1 MVHAVLYRELL
12 KASRVLARHAAT
24 VPKFHTVNARMLE
37 HQRGWHARCFPRPFT
52 QLERGLM
59 AATAGL
65 PPAEVCEPLIKAAF
79 AVRGEGG
86 REPEAETGW
95 HALSIDAGFGMLRQL
110 RKLARWYEYSAAW
123 HRLLSAPPSRLRA
136 DEHAEVEE
144 GLCLLAA
151 MRDPAVS
158 PGALRTEI
166 GAALDELAH
175 AARLVRRANEAEA
188 SESGMDGVEQWL
200 RSINH
205 VLFHQAGTRLDLT
218 SVAEFYRSPEAS
230 CCYLDT
236 ALASPGRRMTPL
248 LLAEV
253 YRAVAQRCGVGEIR
267 LVALPEIPQ
276 AAYAFAAGGAAPSP
290 PTAAESPGS
299 KEGQGGGRVI
309 PANFPH
315 HMLLVARADAGA
327 EGGDGDADYVVA
339 VGQAGQFTRNSSCS
353 LAQHIRASHG
363 AAPFGLWGERPA
375 RGRAGGSADEEAL
388 PMLATVDVWA
398 LHAQWLVRALAGAS
412 ASPADI
418 RLQHR
423 FADLL
428 TDLRSY
434 RFGATPTA
442 CNRPLSL
449 GCAYCS
455 RWLRLQHLGAVQAP
469 APWAPAH
476 RAAGRAMAA
485 GMRATSRAEAAPGCR
500 STMASRTTGWTAP
513 TRSQASA
520 GD

>member
-12 KASRVLARHAAT
+12 KASRALARHAAT

-79 AVRGEGG
+79 AVRGKGG

-158 PGALRTEI
+158 LGALRTEI

-175 AARLVRRANEAEA
+175 AATLVRRANEAEA

-290 PTAAESPGS
+290 PTAAESPDL

-315 HMLLVARADAGA
+315 HMLLVARAEAGA

-339 VGQAGQFTRNSSCS
+339 VGQAGQFTRNSSHS

-398 LHAQWLVRALAGAS
+398 LHAQCLVRALAGAS

-442 CNRPLSL
+442 CNRLS
-449 GCAYCS
+449 
-455 RWLRLQHLGAVQAP
+455 V
-469 APWAPAH
+469 
-476 RAAGRAMAA
+476 
-485 GMRATSRAEAAPGCR
+485 AAP
-500 STMASRTTGWTAP
+500 P
-513 TRSQASA
+513 TPRRCAGSGSVGASA
-520 GD
+520 QSSWSSDGGGDEGDIARRSSAWLQEYDGVSDFWVRTPS